1 MSRLTLGGI
10 SKDPITV
17 TNVIRVCERLR
28 PDTVIT
34 SAELAAR
41 MDRSKDRVFFIS
53 RHPKLAP
60 YRVLHKNRLYWGNR
74 ETIAKAKRRFR

>member
-1 MSRLTLGGI
+1 MKIENLP
-10 SKDPITV
+10 KEPVTV
-17 TNVIRVCERLR
+17 TNVVRICERLR

-41 MDRSKDRVFFIS
+41 MDRSKDRVSFVA

-60 YRVLHKNRLYWGNR
+60 YRVLHKGKLYWGNR

>member
-1 MSRLTLGGI
+1 MKITDI
-10 SKDPITV
+10 SKEPITV

>member
-1 MSRLTLGGI
+1 MKITDI
-10 SKDPITV
+10 SKEPITV

-41 MDRSKDRVFFIS
+41 MDRSLDRVFFIS

-60 YRVLHKNRLYWGNR
+60 YRVLHKNKLYWGNR